1 MPVQDAVI
9 SARVNPKLKRDSERI
24 LRRLGLTKTEAIRMF
39 LRQIQSRGTLPF
51 SATQAKRPV
60 ESNDDLLLPVEKRR
74 AALDALYE
82 S

>member
-9 SARVNPKLKRDSERI
+9 SARVNPKLKRDSEKI

-51 SATQAKRPV
+51 SAKQAPTTNPTYPV
-60 ESNDDLLLPVEKRR
+60 PTTAIFISQ
-74 AALDALYE
+74 
-82 S
+82 